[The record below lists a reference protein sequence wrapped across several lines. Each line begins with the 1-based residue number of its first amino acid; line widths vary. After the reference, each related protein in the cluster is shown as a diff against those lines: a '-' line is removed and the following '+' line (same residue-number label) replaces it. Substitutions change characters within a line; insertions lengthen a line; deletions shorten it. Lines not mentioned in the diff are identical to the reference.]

1 MTTAIES
8 NVSASA
14 AKTDNDFASKEYVQK
29 EHKETRPVGIG
40 LIAII
45 IAAMGFI
52 GNTVNSSVKTE
63 VSSLDKTMATKFDG
77 VQKDIGRLEGNI
89 KELTNDSKAMRSD
102 IAEIKAML
110 AKK

>member
-1 MTTAIES
+1 
-8 NVSASA
+8 
-14 AKTDNDFASKEYVQK
+14 
-29 EHKETRPVGIG
+29 
-40 LIAII
+40 
-45 IAAMGFI
+45 
-52 GNTVNSSVKTE
+52 
-63 VSSLDKTMATKFDG
+63 MATKFDG